1 MKWVGKAAVTRARI
15 RRIKRT
21 TAALVGT
28 RTHPHPLTSSLTA
41 ARLVND
47 FLLAPPPIELRALR
61 SERHLKSCWIICDSV
76 VKKLVSFEKRVALM
90 TSLSEAKDAAGSPTL
105 GTSLTPGAT
114 RVMLL
119 GSGELGKEVAIELMR
134 LGVRWCSLVPAL
146 STQPIMCEAHSKHR
160 TACTPPTLERRP
172 VPGWTLTRV
181 IRHVDGAWP
190 RTPSLTESF

>member
-1 MKWVGKAAVTRARI
+1 VCVCVCVLSRERDKWVAKAAVTRARI

-28 RTHPHPLTSSLTA
+28 RTHPHPLTSSLTT

-61 SERHLKSCWIICDSV
+61 GERTTTAVSSKSCWIKVTQSLIGLCG
-76 VKKLVSFEKRVALM
+76 VALM

-134 LGVRWCSLVPAL
+134 LGVRWSSLLFPRSAHKPSVRGTQQ
-146 STQPIMCEAHSKHR
+146 STEPHA
-160 TACTPPTLERRP
+160 RP
-172 VPGWTLTRV
+172 
-181 IRHVDGAWP
+181 HP
-190 RTPSLTESF
+190 RTPART